1 MIFDY
6 QNEGIDEGHVS
17 YKVLQHINTVVN
29 NLNSGA
35 LHVEYTGEETLATTM
50 VITLDGVPNQAMSN
64 EEVGL
69 FQGITRGFLK
79 QKEEGT
85 LKVLSVQVQEQ
96 SMQNRRSL
104 SESRGNFVIRAEQ
117 ENGQIEIKTKVSGKH
132 LPPSPGLNFDQLVE
146 DSINAEDGSFRDE
159 LKKGS
164 EEAGIQY
171 FEEVRNVYA
180 KPVSIFP
187 TQAPLEYEPPKSNG
201 ISGPISIAIIVIAA
215 LLTFGLVFG
224 AFVYRKRQQD
234 KKRYRKSIFDDDEDD
249 PLFFDV
255 FDGKRPHHN
264 TTIIPPFTR
273 SKSSKRAPSVV
284 TAETGALTED
294 TSAMMSRQM
303 SSFRGMSVQESG
315 RFSGDRPMRKDN
327 SRRSS
332 KSFQMNM
339 HGTYGGQQQQRRHS
353 LNSNQ
358 GNYQDHGGDRMFRST
373 PVIASITDNNYDDQM
388 QKFRNGPLE
397 GFERSGSGSMN
408 RSNPRVMTVN
418 PDYEDKILRKFQER
432 RPSYPQENHARPP
445 PVDLYEERMRPSA
458 TDIQD
463 QEMDPQYRRQSYSS
477 DHDERIRRKYQGY
490 YDGDGMARASEQND
504 MERQRSRQSA
514 YSGDHEER
522 IRKKFQG
529 LQDEKDRMRRDD
541 DVEMERQR
549 SRQSAYSGDHEERI
563 RKKFQGMND
572 DEDMIRL
579 SNEVSG
585 MERQRSKQS
594 AYSSEKQRSKQSTYS
609 SEKQRSKQSAYSSEK
624 QRSRQS
630 AHSNELEER
639 IRLKQQGVNEL
650 NRPSELKLPRNDF
663 EGNRD
668 WDTRKKHEEPQEVQ
682 PRIEPRIE
690 LPAHLRF
697 ERRPSED
704 GLGVDVMSESTAS
717 TLSSHFTRIKK
728 QEGGA

>member
-6 QNEGIDEGHVS
+6 QNEGMDEGHVS
-17 YKVLQHINTVVN
+17 YKVLQHVNTVVN

-35 LHVEYTGEETLATTM
+35 LHVEYTGEETLVTSM
-50 VITLDGVPNQAMSN
+50 VITLDGVPNKEMSN
-64 EEVGL
+64 DEVGL
-69 FQGITRGFLK
+69 FQGVTRGFLK

-85 LKVLSVQVQEQ
+85 VKVLSVQVQEQ
-96 SMQNRRSL
+96 RLQNRRSL
-104 SESRGNFVIRAEQ
+104 SESSGNFVIRAGQ
-117 ENGQIEIKTKVSGKH
+117 ESGQIEIKTKVSGKH

-146 DSINAEDGSFRDE
+146 DSINAEDSTFRDE

-164 EEAGIQY
+164 EEAGFEY
-171 FEEVRNVYA
+171 FEEVRKVYA
-180 KPVSIFP
+180 KPVPIFP

-255 FDGKRPHHN
+255 FDGKRPHNH

-284 TAETGALTED
+284 TAETGALTEN
-294 TSAMMSRQM
+294 TSAMMSRAM

-315 RFSGDRPMRKDN
+315 RFPVDRPPMRKEN

-332 KSFQMNM
+332 RSFQMNA
-339 HGTYGGQQQQRRHS
+339 HGTYGGQQQRRHS
-353 LNSNQ
+353 LNSNK
-358 GNYQDHGGDRMFRST
+358 GNHGIQSEYNDRMYRST
-373 PVIASITDNNYDDQM
+373 PVIAQVLENDYDDRM
-388 QKFRNGPLE
+388 QKFRNGPAG
-397 GFERSGSGSMN
+397 GFEQGNSGMMN
-408 RSNPRVMTVN
+408 RPNPRVMTID

-432 RPSYPQENHARPP
+432 RPSYPEANYTSRS
-445 PVDLYEERMRPSA
+445 PVDLYEERMRTSA
-458 TDIQD
+458 TNIQE
-463 QEMDPQYRRQSYSS
+463 QEMNRQYSRQSAHSS
-477 DHDERIRRKYQGY
+477 EHDERIRRKYQGY
-490 YDGDGMARASEQND
+490 SDGDVMARTSDRDMDLN

-529 LQDEKDRMRRDD
+529 LQEEKDRMRREDE
-541 DVEMERQR
+541 VEMERQR

-572 DEDMIRL
+572 DEDMMRQ
-579 SNEVSG
+579 SNNVSG

-594 AYSSEKQRSKQSTYS
+594 AYSSEKERS
-609 SEKQRSKQSAYSSEK
+609 RQSAHSSEK

-630 AHSNELEER
+630 AISNEHEER
-639 IRLKQQGVNEL
+639 IRLKQQGFNDL
-650 NRPSELKLPRNDF
+650 NRTSEQQLTGNDF
-663 EGNRD
+663 EGNRE
-668 WDTRKKHEEPQEVQ
+668 WDTRKKHEEPQEPQ
-682 PRIEPRIE
+682 PRAEPRIE
-690 LPAHLRF
+690 LPAHMRF

-704 GLGVDVMSESTAS
+704 GLGVDVMSESTTS
-717 TLSSHFTRIKK
+717 TLSSHFTKIKN
-728 QEGGA
+728 QEGADRK